1 MLNSEIP
8 MPSILFVCTA
18 NICRSPMA
26 EGLMRKKVTHEP
38 DASQWQIAS
47 AGTWASDGL
56 PASENSRLVMLER
69 GIDLTRHKSQCITDQ
84 IMRSYHLILTM
95 EQGHKEALRVEFP
108 DQANQIYLLSEM
120 VGGRFNVEDPF
131 GGTLAEYE
139 QTANELDQLLT
150 HGYENI
156 TRLARGFR

>member
-1 MLNSEIP
+1 

-26 EGLMRKKVTHEP
+26 EGLMRKKIAQEP

-47 AGTWASDGL
+47 AGTWASEGL
-56 PASENSRLVMLER
+56 PASENSRLAMLER
-69 GIDLTRHKSQCITDQ
+69 GIDISKHKSQCVTVQ
-84 IMRSYHLILTM
+84 VMRAYDLILTM

-108 DQANQIYLLSEM
+108 DQAKQIFLLSEM
-120 VGGRFNVEDPF
+120 VGGHFNVADPF
-131 GGTLAEYE
+131 GGILEEYE
-139 QTANELDQLLT
+139 QTANELDQLLA

-156 TRLARGFR
+156 IRLARGTN